1 VIYRLF
7 KIITVVVIIT
17 VFGFSSAF
25 ADMSDYMTQTLSQ
38 IQSLAPHA
46 YEGQQRGY
54 FVGGTMHV
62 PPLGQTIQPFSVTL
76 PSIQNNSCGGINA
89 MMGGFSYLNFQYLV
103 QKLQGIIQAAP
114 ALAFE
119 IAIKVLSEKLG
130 GVMNGLE
137 QITDA
142 INGLNFNSCTAMN
155 GIVNAASNAITNAIS
170 GSASATTQQQSSGGS
185 DWFGNGITNFVN
197 NISQGWQTMISGLQ
211 GEGVNTNTPQGQN
224 SAGFVPPAGVLNYAN
239 SLAGNLPSSFIRT
252 LRYYVGDVVPSTVN
266 GTNGTLSAVGQYD
279 PGCNN
284 NAQSL
289 IKNLANGYDYQ
300 ISFSDFTNGQCGSV
314 QVSQNSNN
322 LVTQVQGYLNE
333 IYTDLSTNQNL
344 SDPTVINFINSSTIP
359 VYSFMREAAMLQ
371 SPAIS
376 EELINEL
383 SVPISYQFAANVA
396 GKLAS
401 IVNNTIG
408 SVAVQ
413 AETDVSGM
421 NNESYLKALVKL
433 EDALTNFQK
442 NMQLASYNSL
452 MKAQAVYGSFIKQY
466 SLLTDEVQQ
475 QMQQQGSNLSKAL
488 AVQKSLNM

>member
-1 VIYRLF
+1 MRRSIL
-7 KIITVVVIIT
+7 KTITAVVIIT
-17 VFGFSSAF
+17 VFGFSYAF
-25 ADMSDYMTQTLSQ
+25 ADMSDYMTSILSQ
-38 IQSLAPHA
+38 IQNLTPNA
-46 YEGQQRGY
+46 YQGQQRGF

-62 PPLGQTIQPFSVTL
+62 PPLGQTIQPFSITL

-89 MMGGFSYLNFQYLV
+89 MMGGFAYLKFQYLV

-155 GIVNAASNAITNAIS
+155 GIVNTAANAITNAIS
-170 GSASATTQQQSSGGS
+170 GSASASTQQQSNGGS
-185 DWFGNGITNFVN
+185 DWFGDAITNFVKH
-197 NISQGWQTMISGLQ
+197 IKQGWETM
-211 GEGVNTNTPQGQN
+211 VNNLPVPTNTPQGQN

-252 LRYYVGDVVPSTVN
+252 LRYYVGDVIPSTVSGSN
-266 GTNGTLSAVGQYD
+266 NTLSAVGVYV

-284 NAQSL
+284 NAKSL
-289 IKNLANGYDYQ
+289 IKDLANGYDYQ

-314 QVSQNSNN
+314 QASQNSNN

-344 SDPTVINFINSSTIP
+344 SDPTVITFINSSTIP

-371 SPAIS
+371 SPAVS

-383 SVPISYQFAANVA
+383 SVPIAYQFAANVA

-413 AETDVSGM
+413 ASTDVSGM
-421 NNESYLKALVKL
+421 NNDSYLKALEKL
-433 EDALTNFQK
+433 RDALTSFQK
-442 NMQLASYNSL
+442 DMQQASYNSL
-452 MKAQAVYGSFIKQY
+452 IKAQAIYGSFIKQY
-466 SLLTDEVQQ
+466 SLLTALVQQ
-475 QMQQQGSNLSKAL
+475 QMEKQGNNLSKAL
-488 AVQKSLNM
+488 AVQKSLNNI